1 MKKRLN
7 LTLAILWVASCLAFS
22 QTKEETKKVKSFNQI
37 NLSSGIDVYLT
48 PGSSEEVKIRASE
61 DIMQYVVAEV
71 DGNTLVIKMDNK
83 GRKWNWSDHQETT
96 VYVTYTRLSEIR
108 ASGGSDVFTSAP
120 LKANSFTIQASGG
133 SDLKMDISVEN
144 LVCTVSGGAD
154 LDLSGSAQT
163 IKLDCSGGSDTKARD
178 LRTQNATI
186 EASGGADVYLTVN
199 GELDVEASGASDVTV
214 YGKPRVTH
222 QSSSGAADINI
233 Q

>member
-1 MKKRLN
+1 
-7 LTLAILWVASCLAFS
+7 
-22 QTKEETKKVKSFNQI
+22 
-37 NLSSGIDVYLT
+37 
-48 PGSSEEVKIRASE
+48 
-61 DIMQYVVAEV
+61 
-71 DGNTLVIKMDNK
+71 
-83 GRKWNWSDHQETT
+83 
-96 VYVTYTRLSEIR
+96 
-108 ASGGSDVFTSAP
+108 FTSAP

-154 LDLSGSAQT
+154 LDLSGSALT